1 MITFQPS
8 EDWIGFANDEYSRI
22 TELNN
27 KELLEY
33 FFDNVERD
41 KRFKTISQH
50 TINVLVE
57 IDKRNLVTQKINLT
71 LCSSGVKNAI

>member
-1 MITFQPS
+1 MITFEFPS

-57 IDKRNLVTQKINLT
+57 IDKRNLVTQK
-71 LCSSGVKNAI
+71 VKE